1 MGIVIRQGFKFSVV
15 TYLGVAL
22 GAFNILYLFPRFLQ
36 PDEIGLRELLVGIA
50 MMLAYFSQLAMNN
63 VMMRFFPYF
72 KDESRQHNGLLVVSL
87 GISLFG
93 FFLIGGLFFAFTP
106 WFTWLFSTRAELL
119 LQYSQVI
126 LPLTAIVMV
135 NTLLE
140 QWARLHLRIA
150 QPALFREL
158 FLRVLLTV
166 LVILYGSKRIDFDA
180 FIYGFAASYAF
191 NTLLL
196 IWYTAQLGV
205 LYLQPKYIHIPPA
218 LRKEMIW
225 YAAWM
230 LLGGMGVIINE
241 RIDGL
246 MLASLTGIKAT
257 GIYAVSFFIA
267 TIIEMPRRG
276 VSQIAGTLVAEHW
289 KNHDHAAL
297 GKLYKQSSLNQL
309 LLGGFLFVG
318 IWSNIDSLFLLIP
331 NGHIYMA
338 GKYVVLFIGISRLLD
353 MANGVNAEIIQNSPY
368 YRFNLISILFLGLI
382 SFVTNYLMIPRF
394 GLTGA
399 AAGST
404 LSMLLFSLL
413 KGGFLWFKLHLQ
425 PFEKRTLIVMG
436 VLLLAYVLSLAVPV
450 LGEKPLE
457 IILHMGIRGS
467 IIVLVVTAAL
477 WLYPLSDELH
487 QLLHQQAGR
496 LGLRS
501 RINSSAGNDG
511 L

>member
-22 GAFNILYLFPRFLQ
+22 GAFNILYLFPKFLK

-72 KDESRQHNGLLVVSL
+72 KDESRQHNGLLVLSL

-93 FFLIGGLFFAFTP
+93 FLLIGSLFFAFTP

-126 LPLTAIVMV
+126 LPLTAVVML

-158 FLRVLLTV
+158 FLRVLLTI
-166 LVILYGSKRIDFDA
+166 LVVLYGSKHINFDA
-180 FIYGFAASYAF
+180 FIYGFVASYAF

-196 IWYTAQLGV
+196 TWYCSQLGV
-205 LYLQPKYIHIPPA
+205 LYLQPKFIHIPPA
-218 LRKEMIW
+218 LRKEMMW

-289 KNHDHAAL
+289 KNQDQAAL

-318 IWSNIDSLFLLIP
+318 IWSNIDGLFELIP
-331 NGHIYMA
+331 NGEIYAA

-368 YRFNLISILFLGLI
+368 YRFNLISILFLGFV
-382 SFVTNYLMIPRF
+382 SFLTNYLMIPRF
-394 GLTGA
+394 GLVGA

-413 KGGFLWFKLHLQ
+413 KGGFLWYRLRLQ
-425 PFEKRTLIVMG
+425 PFEKRTLLVLG
-436 VLLLAYVLSLAVPV
+436 VLLLAYLVSLAVPN
-450 LGEKPLE
+450 LGNTPIQIMLQM
-457 IILHMGIRGS
+457 LLRGS
-467 IIVLVVTAAL
+467 LIVLVVLGAV
-477 WLYPLSDELH
+477 WFFPLSDELH
-487 QLLHQQAGR
+487 QLLHQTAKKINLVPSNR
-496 LGLRS
+496 RS
-501 RINSSAGNDG
+501 
-511 L
+511 

>member
-22 GAFNILYLFPRFLQ
+22 GAFNILYLFPKYLQ

-72 KDESRQHNGLLVVSL
+72 KDESRQHNGLLVLSL

-93 FFLIGGLFFAFTP
+93 FLLIAGLFFAFTP
-106 WFTWLFSTRAELL
+106 LFTWLFSTRAELL

-126 LPLTAIVMV
+126 MPLTALVML
-135 NTLLE
+135 NTLFE

-158 FLRVLLTV
+158 FLRVLLTI
-166 LVILYGSKRIDFDA
+166 LVVLYGSKRIDFDA
-180 FIYGFAASYAF
+180 FIYGFVASYAF

-196 IWYTAQLGV
+196 IWYSSQLGV
-205 LYLQPKYIHIPPA
+205 LYLQPKFIHIPQS
-218 LRKEMIW
+218 LRKEMMW

-267 TIIEMPRRG
+267 TIVEMPRRG

-289 KNHDHAAL
+289 KNHDQAAL

-318 IWSNIDSLFLLIP
+318 IWSNIDGLFGLIP
-331 NGHIYMA
+331 NGEIYAA

-368 YRFNLISILFLGLI
+368 YRFNLISILFLGFV
-382 SFVTNYLMIPRF
+382 SFITNYLMIPRF
-394 GLTGA
+394 GLVGA

-413 KGGFLWFKLHLQ
+413 KGGFLWYKLRLQ
-425 PFEKRTLIVMG
+425 PFEKRTLLVLG
-436 VLLLAYVLSLAVPV
+436 VLLLAYLVSLAVPSLGDTPIQILLQMLLRGVLIVVVV
-450 LGEKPLE
+450 LGA
-457 IILHMGIRGS
+457 
-467 IIVLVVTAAL
+467 V
-477 WLYPLSDELH
+477 WLFPLSDELH
-487 QLLHQQAGR
+487 HLLHQTANKIS
-496 LGLRS
+496 LGPSKRRS
-501 RINSSAGNDG
+501 
-511 L
+511 